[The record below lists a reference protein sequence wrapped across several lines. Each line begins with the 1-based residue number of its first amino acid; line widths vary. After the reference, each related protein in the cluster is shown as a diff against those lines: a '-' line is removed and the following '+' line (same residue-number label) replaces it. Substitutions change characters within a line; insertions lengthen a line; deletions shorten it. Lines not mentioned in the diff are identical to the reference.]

1 MVEHVQTMNIKER
14 KVAAESTE
22 VREDVPLDQSNPERF
37 TKIGKRMEQKTKQDL
52 VQFLRKNIDVF

>member
-37 TKIGKRMEQKTKQDL
+37 TKIGKSMEQKTKQDL